1 MPVENSSI
9 KANYLLVFREE
20 IDYFIQPIKNHR
32 DSPVKLTV
40 NVTVSKKVN
49 FKNNV
54 FRHGYGTGYIMVM
67 ATFKIKIISLQCT
80 KVCDIIQIHYHLLHK
95 TSLTLTRNST

>member
-9 KANYLLVFREE
+9 KANYLLVFRQE

-40 NVTVSKKVN
+40 NVTVSKKVTFKKN
-49 FKNNV
+49 FS
-54 FRHGYGTGYIMVM
+54 RHGYGTRYKMLM
-67 ATFKIKIISLQCT
+67 AAATFRYAPVILSEDSL
-80 KVCDIIQIHYHLLHK
+80 
-95 TSLTLTRNST
+95 